1 MPELLKVSDCF
12 HYQKPYP
19 LSIKKGGEY
28 HDASDAWVEDYEV
41 IRDYLKNSVNDTIN
55 LLQIHE
61 DLINSLSEKL
71 SMQDT
76 LIAQLTNRIAILE
89 AKDNPSE
96 PPPAA

>member
-12 HYQKPYP
+12 HYEKPYP

-61 DLINSLSEKL
+61 DLIKKMSDTITSLQYRIDLLEEKE
-71 SMQDT
+71 
-76 LIAQLTNRIAILE
+76 ILFE
-89 AKDNPSE
+89 QPSSI
-96 PPPAA
+96 